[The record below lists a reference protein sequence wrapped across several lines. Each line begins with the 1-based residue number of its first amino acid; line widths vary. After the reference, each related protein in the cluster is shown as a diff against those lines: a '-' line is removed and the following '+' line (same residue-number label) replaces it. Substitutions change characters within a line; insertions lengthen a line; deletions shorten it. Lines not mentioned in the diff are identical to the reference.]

1 LLRSFAIDFDRQ
13 RLMKEKSIVGGRL
26 REKSI
31 VSDQL
36 REKSIVSDQLREKKG
51 RRRRRGE
58 EERRG
63 YIPPFPAPYSPA
75 RRPRPRAI
83 LLPREKTECLPA
95 RGERSR

>member
-1 LLRSFAIDFDRQ
+1 
-13 RLMKEKSIVGGRL
+13 MKEKSIVGGRL

-75 RRPRPRAI
+75 RDVAEPAPSSPARRPRPWAI
-83 LLPREKTECLPA
+83 LLPREEMSPRAGRKIEV
-95 RGERSR
+95 